1 MKGDKLYESLSETVK
16 AWQDEESN
24 FQEIKVDK
32 GNVDIFIK
40 EIYETVTHSMKP
52 VSNEN
57 TRDYRQAYK
66 EVLDRIQVL
75 EDVNS
80 DLTKAL
86 INVSLQLNN

>member
-40 EIYETVTHSMKP
+40 DIYETVIHFMKP

-66 EVLDRIQVL
+66 EALDRIQVL